1 MNDAYT
7 VRVPAI
13 HGMLAALHYVPGL
26 QAPPLLDAEAPG
38 PARWMWV
45 LVYDTP
51 AHGVEAL
58 DVAAAHVARM
68 AETP

>member
-26 QAPPLLDAEAPG
+26 LAPPLLDAEASDHTHW
-38 PARWMWV
+38 AWV
-45 LVYDTP
+45 LIYDTP

-68 AETP
+68 AGTL